1 MKKLFFS
8 TLLVGVGSFYS
19 PVGVMALGTSASS
32 AVQLMAPE
40 ADDVDIDE
48 ALNQYKFPER
58 NQYPIVFSQST
69 ENNWYLNVGFFQRN
83 NTPTGTLTATV
94 EVDQDATFT
103 FGIGG
108 ENFYPNVTIY
118 SLIVKVDGE
127 VYTAGVYKRRYF
139 IELAKGKHT
148 IEWISGTEPLNC
160 GIYDIAVEKTP
171 VIEVNLLEPGSL
183 GTEILYNVDNIK
195 DVRKLV
201 VKGNM
206 NDDDWAKI
214 SMIDGKLYSL
224 DLSGATISAIPND
237 MFSDWRFL
245 HSLKLPQG
253 LETIGYNAFYGTP
266 IEELYIPET
275 VKSIGDDAFQRSFI
289 KKTNLPESFKTIP
302 SGLFWDCEFL
312 ETLKLPSSL
321 EKIKDDAFHDCV
333 SFNVELPSTLRS
345 IESGAFQDAGTKNPV
360 ERLVIPD
367 GVTNIGSSA
376 FWGTKYKYVEVPV
389 NINSLG
395 TNVFAYMKNLQTIRL
410 KSPTIVNVSLS
421 SPPFSSSMLE
431 TLTIQVPSY
440 LVAAYK
446 LNDYWYNAAAIE
458 GFNTEEVSEWTLNA
472 DLVLGAHDRMLGTPS
487 VNIASNASLKING
500 EDGMPLNNLN
510 IKSYPSTKEYGRI
523 FTNCDGVTVA
533 GKLSVDYN
541 LRNNRN
547 SHPCWYFIS
556 LPFDMRVGDMNWIDT
571 RASKAVR
578 YYDGKN
584 RATNG
589 ASGSWKNYGADDV
602 IPAGTGFIMQVSEP
616 GWWNMPSMDN
626 ESKQYMTSYKM
637 FVKQL
642 EANPSENAADNGW
655 NLVGNPYQCWYN
667 IHRLNFIAPIT
678 VNNDGRYE
686 AYSIIDD
693 DYAIAPNQAFFV
705 QCPESVSE
713 ISFPL
718 EGRQMTSVIE
728 SQNAAP
734 SKTPRVTDRQL
745 MDFTVSDGENT
756 DRTRVVMNSEATMG
770 YDAVCDAA
778 KFMAEVGVPQ
788 IYTYDSKGNKYAIN
802 ERPEGNGVVKMG
814 FVADKDG
821 VFTIALTRNDA
832 GQVML
837 TDLETGAVVD
847 LMQQD
852 YSFSAGAG
860 TYDNRFEVY
869 AKKTVTG
876 IDSAVAQA
884 SNNVRTVWGGIMAS
898 GNVKVYALDGKMV
911 AESTGDGE
919 QYVALPKGCYIVKTG
934 GRSVKV
940 TVAY

>member
-69 ENNWYLNVGFFQRN
+69 ENGWRLSGDGFYQERDK
-83 NTPTGTLTATV
+83 TGILTATV

-103 FGIGG
+103 FTIGG
-108 ENFYPNVTIY
+108 IAMIVDSDLKPLT
-118 SLIVKVDGE
+118 VKVDGE
-127 VYTAGVYKRRYF
+127 VYASEVRYGRYF
-139 IELAKGKHT
+139 IELAKGTHT
-148 IEWISGTEPLNC
+148 VEWILGTEYFNTSLD
-160 GIYDIAVEKTP
+160 DIAVEKTP
-171 VIEVNLLEPGSL
+171 AIEVNLLEPGSL
-183 GTEILYNVDNIK
+183 GTEVLYYVDNIK

-206 NDDDWAKI
+206 NDDDMSKI
-214 SMIDGKLYSL
+214 SMMSENLYSL
-224 DLSGATISAIPND
+224 DLSGATATTIPNS
-237 MFSDWRFL
+237 MFSDWEFL

-253 LETIGYNAFYGTP
+253 LETIGSSAFCNTL

-275 VKSIGDDAFQRSFI
+275 VKNIGSAAFYYSLI
-289 KKTNLPESFKTIP
+289 KKTYLPESLKVIP
-302 SGLFWDCEFL
+302 SRLFDACRFL
-312 ETLKLPSSL
+312 EPFKLPFALEEVESS
-321 EKIKDDAFHDCV
+321 AFYNCE
-333 SFNVELPSTLRS
+333 SFNAELPSTLKVIGS
-345 IESGAFQDAGTKNPV
+345 SAFSGTNKKNPV
-360 ERLVIPD
+360 ERLVIPNS
-367 GVTNIGSSA
+367 VTEIGSSA
-376 FWGTKYKYVEVPV
+376 FYGTSYKNVEVPV
-389 NINSLG
+389 NINVLS
-395 TNVFAYMKNLQTIRL
+395 TAVFCDMLQLQTLRL
-410 KSPTIVNVSLS
+410 KSPTVIETPS
-421 SPPFSSSMLE
+421 SPISSEMWE
-431 TLTIQVPSY
+431 NITIQVPSY

-446 LNDYWYNAAAIE
+446 LNDYWYNAGAIE

-510 IKSYPSTKEYGRI
+510 IKSDPYNKEYGRMY
-523 FTNCDGVTVA
+523 TNCDGVTVD

-541 LRNNRN
+541 LRDRMYNP
-547 SHPCWYFIS
+547 SWHFIS

-584 RATNG
+584 RAANG

-814 FVADKDG
+814 FVADKNG

>member
-8 TLLVGVGSFYS
+8 TLLVGVGSLYS

-40 ADDVDIDE
+40 ADDVDIDA

-58 NQYPIVFSQST
+58 NHYPIVFSQST
-69 ENNWYLNVGFFQRN
+69 ENGWYRNGDGFYQKSYAS
-83 NTPTGTLTATV
+83 PGILTATV

-103 FGIGG
+103 FTIGSIISS
-108 ENFYPNVTIY
+108 NTNLMPLT
-118 SLIVKVDGE
+118 VKVDGE
-127 VYTAGVYKRRYF
+127 VFASEIYRRRYF

-148 IEWISGTEPLNC
+148 VEWILGTEHFSTSLS
-160 GIYDIAVEKTP
+160 DIAVEKTP
-171 VIEVNLLEPGSL
+171 AIEVNLLEPGSL
-183 GTEILYNVDNIK
+183 GTEVLYYVDNIK

-206 NDDDWAKI
+206 NDDDMSKI
-214 SMIDGKLYSL
+214 SMMSENLYSL
-224 DLSGATISAIPND
+224 DLSGATATTIPNS
-237 MFSDWRFL
+237 MFKNWEFL

-253 LETIGYNAFYGTP
+253 LETIGNNAFYGTL
-266 IEELYIPET
+266 IGELYIPET
-275 VKSIGDDAFQRSFI
+275 VKSIGNSAFRYSLI
-289 KKTNLPESFKTIP
+289 KKTNLPESLKVIP
-302 SGLFWDCEFL
+302 YYLFAYCSFL
-312 ETLKLPSSL
+312 EPFKLPSAL
-321 EKIKDDAFHDCV
+321 EEIENSVFSGCE
-333 SFNVELPSTLRS
+333 SFYAELPSTLKS
-345 IESGAFQDAGTKNPV
+345 IGESAFSGTNKKNPV
-360 ERLVIPD
+360 ERLVIPES
-367 GVTNIGSSA
+367 VTKIGGEA
-376 FWGTKYKYVEVPV
+376 FRGSGYKYVEMPV
-389 NINSLG
+389 NV
-395 TNVFAYMKNLQTIRL
+395 NVLNRTFIDMQQLQTIRL
-410 KSPTIVNVSLS
+410 KSPTVVENYSQPLDPS
-421 SPPFSSSMLE
+421 KLD

-446 LNDYWYNAAAIE
+446 LNDYWYNAGAIE

-510 IKSYPSTKEYGRI
+510 IKLNPYNKEYGRMY
-523 FTNCDGVTVA
+523 TNCDGVTVD
-533 GKLSVDYN
+533 GKLSIDYN
-541 LRNNRN
+541 LRDPRTAY
-547 SHPCWYFIS
+547 PRWYFIS

-584 RATNG
+584 RAANG

-847 LMQQD
+847 LKQQD
-852 YSFSAGAG
+852 YSFSAVAG

-911 AESTGDGE
+911 AESAGDGE
-919 QYVALPKGCYIVKTG
+919 QYVALPKGCYIVKTS

>member
-8 TLLVGVGSFYS
+8 TLLVGVGCLYS
-19 PVGVMALGTSASS
+19 PVGVMALGMSASS

-40 ADDVDIDE
+40 AENEDIDA
-48 ALNQYKFPER
+48 ALNQYQFPER

-69 ENNWYLNVGFFQRN
+69 ENGWHLDGSSLCQKSSY
-83 NTPTGTLTATV
+83 TPAGILTATV

-103 FGIGG
+103 FTIGTVNMAMNRG
-108 ENFYPNVTIY
+108 TDLKPLTI
-118 SLIVKVDGE
+118 KVDGE
-127 VYTAGVYKRRYF
+127 VYVSGVYTHRYF
-139 IELAKGKHT
+139 VELTKGKHT
-148 IEWISGTEPLNC
+148 VEWISDTERFDA
-160 GIYDIAVEKTP
+160 GISDIAVEKTP
-171 VIEVNLLEPGSL
+171 VIEVSLLEPGSL
-183 GTEILYNVDNIK
+183 GTEVLYYVDNLK

-201 VKGNM
+201 VKGKM

-214 SMIDGKLYSL
+214 SMMDRKLYSL
-224 DLSGATISAIPND
+224 DLSGATIAAIPD
-237 MFSDWRFL
+237 RMFQWWDFL
-245 HSLKLPQG
+245 HSVKLPQG
-253 LETIGYNAFYGTP
+253 LETIGSKAFNGIP
-266 IEELYIPET
+266 IEEIYIPET
-275 VKSIGDDAFQRSFI
+275 VKNWGNYVFLESFI
-289 KKTNLPESFKTIP
+289 KKIYLPESMKEIP
-302 SGLFWDCEFL
+302 DGLFSECVFL
-312 ETLKLPSSL
+312 EPFKLPSAL
-321 EKIKDDAFHDCV
+321 EEVGSSAFDGCE
-333 SFNVELPSTLRS
+333 SFNVELPSTLKK
-345 IESGAFQDAGTKNPV
+345 IGLGAFSNTNKKNPV
-360 ERLVIPD
+360 ERLIIPD
-367 GVTNIGSSA
+367 GVTEIGSGA
-376 FWGTKYKYVEVPV
+376 FSGTNYKYVEVPV
-389 NINSLG
+389 NINVLYS
-395 TNVFAYMKNLQTIRL
+395 TFSSQLQTLRL
-410 KSPTIVNVSLS
+410 KSPIVVKYYGGVNLQD
-421 SPPFSSSMLE
+421 L
-431 TLTIQVPSY
+431 TLQVPSY
-440 LVAAYK
+440 LVTAYK
-446 LNDYWYNAAAIE
+446 LDDYWYNVKAIE
-458 GFNTEEVSEWTLNA
+458 GFSTEEVSEWTINA

-510 IKSYPSTKEYGRI
+510 IKSDPYNKEYGRMY
-523 FTNCDGVTVA
+523 TNCDGVTVD

-541 LRNNRN
+541 LRYRYNP
-547 SHPCWYFIS
+547 SWHFIS
-556 LPFDMRVGDMNWIDT
+556 LPFDMRVGDMNWIDI

-584 RATNG
+584 RAANG

-876 IDSAVAQA
+876 IDGAVAQA

-911 AESTGDGE
+911 AESAGDGE

>member
-8 TLLVGVGSFYS
+8 TLLVGVGSLYS
-19 PVGVMALGTSASS
+19 PVGVMALGMSVSS

-40 ADDVDIDE
+40 AENEDIDA
-48 ALNQYKFPER
+48 ALNQYQFPER

-69 ENNWYLNVGFFQRN
+69 ENGWYLWNNNFYQKSS
-83 NTPTGTLTATV
+83 NTPAGILTATV

-103 FGIGG
+103 FSIGPSSFKQNT
-108 ENFYPNVTIY
+108 ELMT
-118 SLIVKVDGE
+118 VKVDGE
-127 VYTAGVYKRRYF
+127 IYASGVFTHRYF
-139 IELAKGKHT
+139 IELTKGKHT
-148 IEWISGTEPLNC
+148 VEWISDTEGLEN
-160 GIYDIAVEKTP
+160 GVYDIAVEKTP
-171 VIEVNLLEPGSL
+171 VIEVSLLEPGSL
-183 GTEILYNVDNIK
+183 GTEVLYHVNKIT

-201 VKGNM
+201 VKGAM

-214 SMIDGKLYSL
+214 GMMKENLYTL
-224 DLSGATISAIPND
+224 DLSEATISAIPDN
-237 MFSDWRFL
+237 MFAGKKFI
-245 HSLKLPQG
+245 HSVKLPQG
-253 LETIGYNAFYGTP
+253 LKTIGAGAFSDTP

-275 VKSIGDDAFQRSFI
+275 VQSIGSRAFQNSFI
-289 KKTNLPESFKTIP
+289 KKINLPESMKVIP
-302 SGLFWDCEFL
+302 YGLFARCSFL
-312 ETLKLPSSL
+312 EPFKLPSAL
-321 EKIKDDAFHDCV
+321 EEIESDAFSSCNF
-333 SFNVELPSTLRS
+333 FNVELPSTLRR
-345 IESGAFQDAGTKNPV
+345 IGAYAFHDTGTKKTS

-367 GVTNIGSSA
+367 GVTEIGTGA
-376 FWGTKYKYVEVPV
+376 FMGTNYQYVEVPV
-389 NINSLG
+389 NLNILPNS
-395 TNVFAYMKNLQTIRL
+395 VFSDMKQLQTLRL
-410 KSPTIVNVSLS
+410 KSPTVVENDRDIFDRDLQQ
-421 SPPFSSSMLE
+421 
-431 TLTIQVPSY
+431 TLTLQIPSY
-440 LVAAYK
+440 LVTAYK
-446 LNDYWYNAAAIE
+446 LDDYWYNVKAIE
-458 GFNTEEVSEWTLNA
+458 GFSTEEVSEWTINA

-510 IKSYPSTKEYGRI
+510 IKSDPYNKEYGRMY
-523 FTNCDGVTVA
+523 TNCDGVTVE

-541 LRNNRN
+541 LRYIYNP
-547 SHPCWYFIS
+547 SWHFIS
-556 LPFDMRVGDMNWIDT
+556 LPFDMKVSDMNWIDT

-734 SKTPRVTDRQL
+734 SRTPRVTDRQL

-876 IDSAVAQA
+876 IDGAVAQA

-911 AESTGDGE
+911 AESTCDGE

>member
-40 ADDVDIDE
+40 ADDVDIDA

-69 ENNWYLNVGFFQRN
+69 ENIWSYSGGFHQEYGKL
-83 NTPTGTLTATV
+83 TGTLTATV
-94 EVDQDATFT
+94 EVDQNSTFT
-103 FGIGG
+103 FSIGG
-108 ENFYPNVTIY
+108 ISYPYATIFP
-118 SLIVKVDGE
+118 LIVKVDGE
-127 VYTAGVYKRRYF
+127 VYASEVRYGRYF

-148 IEWISGTEPLNC
+148 VEWICDNERFDSS
-160 GIYDIAVEKTP
+160 IDDIAVEKTP

-183 GTEILYNVDNIK
+183 GTELLYNVDNIK

-224 DLSGATISAIPND
+224 DLSGATISAIPD
-237 MFSDWRFL
+237 GMFQNWEFL

-253 LETIGYNAFYGTP
+253 LEAIGSRAIAGTS

-275 VKSIGDDAFQRSFI
+275 VKSIGDYAFESSFI
-289 KKTNLPESFKTIP
+289 KKINLPESMKVIP
-302 SGLFWDCEFL
+302 SDLFWKCALL
-312 ETLKLPSSL
+312 ESLKLPSEL
-321 EKIKDDAFHDCV
+321 EEIGSSAFSDCA
-333 SFNVELPSTLRS
+333 SFNVAELPSTLKK
-345 IESGAFQDAGTKNPV
+345 IGAYAFKNTNQKNSV
-360 ERLVIPD
+360 DSLAIPD
-367 GVTNIGSSA
+367 GVTKIGSGA
-376 FWGTKYKYVEVPV
+376 FWGTKYKYIEVPV
-389 NINSLG
+389 KI
-395 TNVFAYMKNLQTIRL
+395 NVFEAGDIFYGMDQLQTLRL
-410 KSPTIVNVSLS
+410 KSPTVVEGS
-421 SPPFSSSMLE
+421 SPSSEMLR

-446 LNDYWYNAAAIE
+446 LNDFWYNAAAIE
-458 GFNTEEVSEWTLNA
+458 GFNTDEVSEWTLNA
-472 DLVLGAHDRMLGTPS
+472 DLVLGAHDRMLGTPT
-487 VNIASNASLKING
+487 VNILENASLKING

-547 SHPCWYFIS
+547 SNPCWYFIS

-584 RATNG
+584 RAANG

>member
-8 TLLVGVGSFYS
+8 TLLVGVGCLYS
-19 PVGVMALGTSASS
+19 PVGVMALGMSASS

-40 ADDVDIDE
+40 AENEDIDA
-48 ALNQYKFPER
+48 ALNQYQFPER

-69 ENNWYLNVGFFQRN
+69 ENGWHLDGSSFCQKSSY
-83 NTPTGTLTATV
+83 TPAGILTATV

-103 FGIGG
+103 FTIGTVNMAMNRG
-108 ENFYPNVTIY
+108 TDLKPLTI
-118 SLIVKVDGE
+118 KVDGE
-127 VYTAGVYKRRYF
+127 VYVSGVYTHRYF
-139 IELAKGKHT
+139 VELTKGKHT
-148 IEWISGTEPLNC
+148 VEWISDTERFDA
-160 GIYDIAVEKTP
+160 GISDIAVEKTP
-171 VIEVNLLEPGSL
+171 VIEVSLLEPGSL
-183 GTEILYNVDNIK
+183 GTEVLYYVDNLK

-201 VKGNM
+201 VKGKM

-214 SMIDGKLYSL
+214 SMMDRKLYSL
-224 DLSGATISAIPND
+224 DLSGATIAAIPD
-237 MFSDWRFL
+237 RMFQWWDFL
-245 HSLKLPQG
+245 HSVKLPQG
-253 LETIGYNAFYGTP
+253 LETIGSKAFNGIP
-266 IEELYIPET
+266 IEEIYIPET
-275 VKSIGDDAFQRSFI
+275 VKNWGNNVFMESFI
-289 KKTNLPESFKTIP
+289 KKIYLPESMKVIP
-302 SGLFWDCEFL
+302 DGLFSECVFL
-312 ETLKLPSSL
+312 EPFKLPSAL
-321 EKIKDDAFHDCV
+321 EEVGSSAFDGCE
-333 SFNVELPSTLRS
+333 SFNVELPSTLKK
-345 IESGAFQDAGTKNPV
+345 IGLGAFSNTNKKNPV
-360 ERLVIPD
+360 ERLIIPD
-367 GVTNIGSSA
+367 GVTEIGSGA
-376 FWGTKYKYVEVPV
+376 FRGTNYKYVEVPV
-389 NINSLG
+389 NINVLYS
-395 TNVFAYMKNLQTIRL
+395 TFSSQLQTLRL
-410 KSPTIVNVSLS
+410 KSPTVVKYYGDVNLQD
-421 SPPFSSSMLE
+421 L
-431 TLTIQVPSY
+431 TLQVPSY
-440 LVAAYK
+440 LVTAYK
-446 LNDYWYNAAAIE
+446 LDDYWYNVKAIE
-458 GFNTEEVSEWTLNA
+458 GFSTEEVSEWTLND

-510 IKSYPSTKEYGRI
+510 IKSDPYNKEYGRMY
-523 FTNCDGVTVA
+523 TNCDGVTVE

-541 LRNNRN
+541 LRYRYNP
-547 SHPCWYFIS
+547 SWHFIS
-556 LPFDMRVGDMNWIDT
+556 LPFDMRVGDMSWVDT

-584 RATNG
+584 RAANG

-678 VNNDGRYE
+678 VNNDGCYE

-770 YDAVCDAA
+770 YDAACDAA

-802 ERPEGNGVVKMG
+802 ERPDGNGVVKMG

-852 YSFSAGAG
+852 YSFSAVAG

-876 IDSAVAQA
+876 IDGAVAQA

-911 AESTGDGE
+911 AESTCDGE